1 MLAQS
6 RLLALGLNL
15 VAAPLLTSQTL
26 DLPDPPVGA
35 HNVERHLDYIGVG
48 LWVKEITWDIGHPG
62 EERVDPSPI
71 LEIQNPYGG
80 IRITVEN
87 ASALRIRGGS
97 ADRPASKDEIVFAQ
111 TGKLFQILAQPID
124 KQPMDLELI
133 VPYGMLIKAA
143 TTDSA
148 IQYTGWGKADLQT
161 DFGDIRLSFPAQA
174 THFELVT
181 AEPPGSFSGN
191 ARLRKSG
198 KAWTATDRIPD
209 SRVAWGPISLKAQR
223 PGSIEIHDLGE
234 IPEDSPVKMHWQAE
248 EAMSRLF
255 RRAGGRS
262 LKRRTVDR
270 AGPVQSTG
278 ADFSADV
285 RLTQLEVSVIDADGK
300 PVAGLGPDDFEVIED
315 GVVQTLADVANIDA
329 PFNLAVLLDCSDS
342 TERDR
347 WGMEQAARGFVSV
360 AREGDKVAMY
370 ALAST
375 MFQILSPLTGDHDA
389 ARASVREIGL
399 FGGATPLYDAIVLS
413 YAEELSHLPRERNA
427 LVLLTDGLENLITR
441 GKGVALS
448 NTRPTS
454 PNLVHL
460 TDAPS
465 TVSFGRL
472 RKAAEEMDTLIYP
485 VILDPLASATS
496 NDPALY
502 EKARDWA
509 MAVRDQAD
517 DLAEATGGRVFE
529 AQSITDLDDVY
540 AQVAAELRSVYTLS
554 YRPQNQDFDGQW
566 RRVKVAVANPG
577 TQVRTRPGYYAD

>member
-1 MLAQS
+1 MPAKS
-6 RLLALGLNL
+6 SLLALGLS
-15 VAAPLLTSQTL
+15 AALLTAQTIN
-26 DLPDPPVGA
+26 LPDPPAGA
-35 HNVERHLDYIGVG
+35 YNIERQLEYIGAG
-48 LWVKEITWDIGHPG
+48 IWVRGITWEIGRPS
-62 EERVDPSPI
+62 EERVDPSPT
-71 LEIQNPYGG
+71 LEVQNPHGA
-80 IRITVEN
+80 IQITVEN
-87 ASALRIRGGS
+87 VTALEIRGRSG
-97 ADRPASKDEIVFAQ
+97 DRPASKNELAFAQ
-111 TGKLFQILAQPID
+111 TGKLFQVLAKPVD
-124 KQPMDLELI
+124 SGPMDLELV
-133 VPYGMLIKAA
+133 VPYGILVNA
-143 TTDSA
+143 TTTDGP
-148 IQYTGWGKADLQT
+148 IEYTGWGKADLQT

-191 ARLRKSG
+191 ARVRKSS
-198 KAWTATDRIPD
+198 KAWTATDRLPG
-209 SRVAWGPISLKAQR
+209 SRVAWGPITLKAQR
-223 PGSIEIHDLGE
+223 PGEIEIHDLGE

-248 EAMSRLF
+248 AAMSRLF
-255 RRAGGRS
+255 RRAGGGRS
-262 LKRRTVDR
+262 LKKRSASR
-270 AGPVQSTG
+270 AGPVRSTG

-300 PVAGLGPDDFEVIED
+300 PIPGLGPSDFEVFED
-315 GVVQTLADVANIDA
+315 GEPQTLSDVSNIDA

-347 WGMEQAARGFVSV
+347 WAMEQAAQGFVSV

-375 MFQILSPLTGDHDA
+375 MFQVLSPLTGDHDA
-389 ARASVREIGL
+389 ARASVRQIGV

-413 YAEELSHLPRERNA
+413 YAQELSHLPRERNA
-427 LVLLTDGLENLITR
+427 LVLLTDGLENQIIR

-448 NTRPTS
+448 NNRPSS

-465 TVSFGRL
+465 TLSFDRL
-472 RKAAEEMDTLIYP
+472 RKAAQEMDALIYP
-485 VILDPLASATS
+485 VILDPLAAATI

-509 MAVRDQAD
+509 MAVREQAH

-529 AQSITDLDDVY
+529 AQSITHLDDVY
-540 AQVAAELRSVYTLS
+540 DQVAAELRSVYTLS

-566 RRVKVAVANPG
+566 RRVKVTVAG
-577 TQVRTRPGYYAD
+577 GGVQARTRPGYYAD